1 MPTKI
6 NMEPVLMPARRVE
19 EFRNKIKDGE
29 GWEVEEIAEHLQVAE
44 STIREMMRRNRWSIP
59 QYSKEK
65 RRIIQVLVNP
75 KTLSLCQAK
84 SK

>member
-1 MPTKI
+1 
-6 NMEPVLMPARRVE
+6 MPARRVE
-19 EFRNKIKDGE
+19 DFRNKIKDGE

-44 STIREMMRRNRWSIP
+44 STIREMMRRNRWSVA
-59 QYSKEK
+59 QYSNPK
-65 RRIIQVLVNP
+65 RRIVQVMVNP

>member
-6 NMEPVLMPARRVE
+6 NMEPVLMPARRIE

>member
-1 MPTKI
+1 MPKKI
-6 NMEPVLMPARRVE
+6 NMELELMPARRVIE
-19 EFRNKIKDGE
+19 LRNKIKDGE
-29 GWEVEEIAEHLQVAE
+29 GWEVEEIASHLQIAE
-44 STIREMMRRNRWSIP
+44 STVRYTMRKNKWSIP

-75 KTLSLCQAK
+75 KTLSLCQTK

>member
-6 NMEPVLMPARRVE
+6 NMESELMPARRIE
-19 EFRNKIKDGE
+19 EFRSKIKDGE
-29 GWEVEEIAEHLQVAE
+29 GWEVEEIASHLQIAE
-44 STIREMMRRNRWSIP
+44 STVRHTIKKNKWSIP

-65 RRIIQVLVNP
+65 CRIIQVLVNP